1 MSEANLPS
9 SDPSQNQTPS
19 DSNWDSS
26 ANIDQTHTADGIA
39 ETQAEEWQD
48 WQTVDFPNALSAD
61 AIERQSFH
69 SPEDG
74 PLLDWLAQAT
84 PNPSA
89 AHLWSTGASN
99 SAELPDIADLIA
111 LIQELNQCNDV
122 LLDRVSQLEE
132 SLERSQK
139 AQISQANTLS
149 QSTHANQPDSS
160 HLSQELIAAQ
170 AEITQLSQDLE
181 FAQQTNQRQ
190 QILIETLTGQLEGS
204 QERVAQLERECA
216 STQQRY
222 SEQSHQLTQSENV
235 CRDLHARLQRQQRYT
250 LQFKAALEK
259 CLEVPPPSYEAKEQ
273 GVEAIA
279 DSQDKDAFT
288 PQSFLPKAKRI
299 QPWSAQPQF
308 LSDLSDL
315 NSDLNVDGLEN
326 LDETQLTPQAQ
337 TETKNQKNHQ
347 FRPLAAASL
356 DLPTVLASIIQS
368 EQSASDESAIEL
380 TSEQPPMPSDAAAP
394 ANPQPLSYD
403 LKKSSGWWNEATL
416 QPQPA
421 SPAPKLQADQTWSE
435 TQPLNNS
442 PAPSE
447 DPISVEAVENNQTVT
462 PISSEESVQPQSSDA
477 EDALWQDLARLID
490 VSTDDVVKASVS
502 DNFDSFETIAP
513 STSKSQPTSPVESS
527 PTSDPL
533 KPSQSQSFNVEQIA
547 QGISIANLLLSSSQA
562 SAAEQPT
569 SVTDTSDSKTSE
581 SEQKVPA
588 AFTTHSN
595 WPSPIVYPLR
605 TSKKIESLAAVKLPT
620 FPR

>member
-9 SDPSQNQTPS
+9 SDPSQNQTPC
-19 DSNWDSS
+19 DSNWGNS
-26 ANIDQTHTADGIA
+26 ANVDQTNTADGIA

-74 PLLDWLAQAT
+74 PLIDWLAQAT

-99 SAELPDIADLIA
+99 SAELPEIADLIA

-139 AQISQANTLS
+139 AQISQANALA
-149 QSTHANQPDSS
+149 QSTSENQTDSS
-160 HLSQELIAAQ
+160 QINSELIAAQ

-216 STQQRY
+216 LTQQRY
-222 SEQSHQLTQSENV
+222 SEQSHQLTQSENI
-235 CRDLHARLQRQQRYT
+235 CRDLHTRLQRQQRYT

-259 CLEVPPPSYEAKEQ
+259 CLEVPPPSYEAKGE
-273 GVEAIA
+273 EAIA
-279 DSQDKDAFT
+279 DSQDKQDAFT
-288 PQSFLPKAKRI
+288 SQSFLPRAKRI

-315 NSDLNVDGLEN
+315 TSNLNVDDLET

-368 EQSASDESAIEL
+368 DQSALDESAIKL
-380 TSEQPPMPSDAAAP
+380 PSEQPPVPNDASAP

-403 LKKSSGWWNEATL
+403 LKKSSGWWNEAAL
-416 QPQPA
+416 QPQAAQTHSEVQPLTNPPA
-421 SPAPKLQADQTWSE
+421 SSEAPIL
-435 TQPLNNS
+435 
-442 PAPSE
+442 
-447 DPISVEAVENNQTVT
+447 VEVAENNRTANPV
-462 PISSEESVQPQSSDA
+462 SSEESVQPQSSDA

-502 DNFDSFETIAP
+502 DDFDSFDTIAP
-513 STSKSQPTSPVESS
+513 STSESQPTSPVESS
-527 PTSDPL
+527 PASTPL
-533 KPSQSQSFNVEQIA
+533 KQSQSQSFDVEQTA
-547 QGISIANLLLSSSQA
+547 QGISIANLLLSSSQV
-562 SAAEQPT
+562 SVAEQPT
-569 SVTDTSDSKTSE
+569 SVADTSDSKASE

-588 AFTTHSN
+588 AFTTHPN
-595 WPSPIVYPLR
+595 WPSPVVYPLR

>member
-9 SDPSQNQTPS
+9 SDPSQNQTPC
-19 DSNWDSS
+19 DSNWGNS
-26 ANIDQTHTADGIA
+26 ANVDQTNTADGIA

-69 SPEDG
+69 SLEDG
-74 PLLDWLAQAT
+74 PLIDWLAQAT

-99 SAELPDIADLIA
+99 SAELPEIADLIA

-139 AQISQANTLS
+139 AQISQANALA
-149 QSTHANQPDSS
+149 QSTSENQTDSS
-160 HLSQELIAAQ
+160 QINSELIAAQ

-216 STQQRY
+216 LTQQRY
-222 SEQSHQLTQSENV
+222 SEQSHQLTQSENI
-235 CRDLHARLQRQQRYT
+235 CRDLHTRLQRQQRYT

-259 CLEVPPPSYEAKEQ
+259 CLEVPPPSYEAKGE
-273 GVEAIA
+273 EAIA
-279 DSQDKDAFT
+279 DSQDKQDAFT
-288 PQSFLPKAKRI
+288 SQSFLPRAKRI

-315 NSDLNVDGLEN
+315 TSNLNVDDLET

-368 EQSASDESAIEL
+368 DQSALDESAIKL
-380 TSEQPPMPSDAAAP
+380 PSEQPPVPNDASAP

-403 LKKSSGWWNEATL
+403 LKKSSGWWNEAAL
-416 QPQPA
+416 QPQAAQTHSEVQPLTNPPA
-421 SPAPKLQADQTWSE
+421 SSEAPIL
-435 TQPLNNS
+435 
-442 PAPSE
+442 
-447 DPISVEAVENNQTVT
+447 VEVAENNRTANPV
-462 PISSEESVQPQSSDA
+462 SSEESVQPQSSDA

-502 DNFDSFETIAP
+502 DDFDSFDTIAP
-513 STSKSQPTSPVESS
+513 STSESQPTSPVESS
-527 PTSDPL
+527 PASTPL
-533 KPSQSQSFNVEQIA
+533 KQSQSQSFDVEQTA
-547 QGISIANLLLSSSQA
+547 QGISIANLLLSSSQV
-562 SAAEQPT
+562 SVAEQPT
-569 SVTDTSDSKTSE
+569 SVADTSDSKASE
-581 SEQKVPA
+581 SEQKMPA
-588 AFTTHSN
+588 AFTTHPN
-595 WPSPIVYPLR
+595 WPSPVVYPLR